1 VQSPSQFKTYN
12 GSRKRKRQAAAVCY
26 RRVGN
31 GVEFLLVLTNGGK
44 WTFPKGGIEGNSSGR
59 ETALREALEEAG
71 AIGEIADDA
80 LCSYVHAKSV
90 FWRRGELREL
100 VVTAYLM
107 EVLFTLSPD
116 EKLRNPTW
124 FLADVVKQKLAQ
136 GRERKYQQELQRV
149 IDQAMLEIEVH
160 HKHLA
165 RRAS

>member
-1 VQSPSQFKTYN
+1 MQSPSQFKTYN

-26 RRVGN
+26 RRVGSR
-31 GVEFLLVLTNGGK
+31 VEFLLVLTNGGK
-44 WTFPKGGIEGNSSGR
+44 WTFPKGCINGNNSGR
-59 ETALREALEEAG
+59 QTALREALEEAG
-71 AIGEIADDA
+71 AIGEIANDA
-80 LCSYVHAKSV
+80 FCTYIHAKSI

-100 VVTAYLM
+100 TVTAYLM
-107 EVLFTLSPD
+107 EVWFTLSPE

-149 IDQAMLEIEVH
+149 IEQAMLEIEAH
-160 HKHLA
+160 HKNLA